1 MRTGDDDYDA
11 AHGAVYSS
19 RLVPQLWAEAYGD
32 EYPAEVEPFSSCTWW
47 LLGRLIGGLRLRRDS
62 VLVDL
67 GCGRGGPGL
76 WLARACSTRLIG
88 VDFSEV
94 ATRLAGE
101 RAATFL
107 RPGRAEFRRAAFA
120 DTGLPSG
127 GADAAV
133 SVDALPF
140 APDRPAAL
148 AEVFRILRPGARFAM
163 TARVRPEPEG
173 DWPALAAAA
182 GFEVEQSIKNENH
195 DKHWIWLYEL
205 WLRNEPQLRAELGER
220 VTANLIRE
228 ARAGLQRLPDPDPAE
243 LLILR
248 RPLPGQHLQE
258 FAESL
263 QQKRP

>member
-1 MRTGDDDYDA
+1 MPDDSAVRTGDDDYDA

-127 GADAAV
+127 ERMPRSA
-133 SVDALPF
+133 STRCRSP
-140 APDRPAAL
+140 
-148 AEVFRILRPGARFAM
+148 RIGPRR
-163 TARVRPEPEG
+163 
-173 DWPALAAAA
+173 WPRCSA
-182 GFEVEQSIKNENH
+182 FC
-195 DKHWIWLYEL
+195 
-205 WLRNEPQLRAELGER
+205 
-220 VTANLIRE
+220 
-228 ARAGLQRLPDPDPAE
+228 ARAPAS
-243 LLILR
+243 R
-248 RPLPGQHLQE
+248 
-258 FAESL
+258 
-263 QQKRP
+263 